1 MVIEVSPLVHI
12 EVVVP
17 DAEKAYQFLHNIFGA
32 QKVEQDLTENLSSIG
47 LVKAVHVQLGNL
59 IIQFIEPTSSE
70 IETTWSKF
78 LKEKGPG
85 LHNITFRVNNVREAA
100 RAFKQEGVK
109 TDFKFRV
116 DWTKLLNPDDLREKL
131 PQVFMIGGEDIVGF
145 KFELSENPWK
155 EEEKVPEG
163 YKIKAQYDMRRE

>member
-32 QKVEQDLTENLSSIG
+32 KKVEEDLAENLSSIG
-47 LVKAVHVQLGNL
+47 VIKAVHVQLGNL
-59 IIQFIEPTSSE
+59 IIQFIEPTGDD

-78 LKEKGPG
+78 LKQKGPG
-85 LHNITFRVNNVREAA
+85 LHNITFRVKDVKEAA
-100 RAFKQEGVK
+100 KAFKQEGVK
-109 TDFKFRV
+109 TELKFRV
-116 DWTKLLNPDDLREKL
+116 DWSKLINPKDLREK
-131 PQVFMIGGEDIVGF
+131 PPKVYMIGGDDIVGF

-155 EEEKVPEG
+155 EDRIPEG
-163 YKIKAQYDMRRE
+163 FQIKPSYDLKR